1 MFYHWHFLCLRTD
14 PMFVMLNNDTDI
26 TVTNQWKLQKGVRRK
41 IRRKALDFLLV
52 TYMPVWW
59 KRPVSFIFLNNWNV
73 TFNRRNPCPMFLKT
87 RLFRIPS
94 YLLHQEKT
102 GLNTLETWHVD
113 RYSFVLVVVLSL
125 IQSGVDYLV
134 YVIIYNSSILSIS
147 RSVHQMLLEINFLP

>member
-1 MFYHWHFLCLRTD
+1 MT
-14 PMFVMLNNDTDI
+14 PTS
-26 TVTNQWKLQKGVRRK
+26 QWQINESYKRVWGVK
-41 IRRKALDFLLV
+41 IRRKALDFLFV

-73 TFNRRNPCPMFLKT
+73 TLNRRNPCPMFLKT
-87 RLFRIPS
+87 RLFQIPP